1 MSPDLPTAER
11 ASPSPPGRLR
21 GHVGA
26 LWGAL
31 GRRPELEAWRLRDE
45 WPWPALVALGLLLV
59 YAWCAPRTVALE
71 DDGLFILAS
80 YFNGIAHPPGY
91 PVFTLIGHLFAQL
104 PFGSVAWRVHL
115 VSALFGALTCAVLW
129 CIVRSLVPSR
139 AIATAAALAY
149 GFSEAFWSQA
159 IIAEVYTLNTFITF
173 LLVWLLLRLGAAE
186 GPGGTTVR
194 ELGWYETG
202 LLGLIY
208 GIGLSNHW
216 PLLVLF
222 SPAYL
227 LLGWPLLGSLWRRAP
242 ALLLGLGL
250 GLLPYL
256 WLYLRSQMEPEI
268 SFFGPIEGWSEFFQ
282 FVSRSTYGGADHEP
296 GVGWSDKLGYLGFQ
310 GTALVAQFT
319 PLGAGLALV
328 GLVAPG
334 RQRQPALALLLGAVC
349 VSLLLIMLLDRE
361 YALLGTFI
369 YRVYPL
375 PAYGVCAVL
384 IALGLGRVLPLV
396 ARLPTESVRRALVG
410 GLLAAVVG
418 LPLLV
423 HAARNSRGDYL
434 WAEHFARAALDEV
447 PANGILLLH
456 ADLDA
461 LPVGYV
467 RLVLGYRP
475 DVDIYSTQSLLFRD
489 RPFDP
494 WEVRDEESRQA
505 ALIRIV
511 NETQRDVCFIG
522 IKGRFGNRLGLR
534 WNGLTACYDRERKEV
549 YSRVTDQAIERYIA
563 LQSSRDADGWTMMG
577 ADSIDGQM
585 VHVLV
590 AESFFA
596 SEEERPRLYE
606 AIDRARYGLRGKLA
620 FIRYS
625 LDAGVAL
632 STDQS
637 LALLEEA
644 QRQADRA
651 YVKQDLID
659 LYQLAAR
666 ELERAGREDEAW
678 QMLWRGV
685 AVKPAWR
692 NELLPRVLTELFA
705 AGREAELR
713 NLAALDSDFKVLEEI
728 YDFYVANRDQEGF
741 GLTMKREGLTI
752 TLQRDG
758 TFRIE

>member
-1 MSPDLPTAER
+1 MTPDLPTAKR
-11 ASPSPPGRLR
+11 ASPPPPGRLR
-21 GHVGA
+21 GRVAA
-26 LWGAL
+26 LWTGL
-31 GRRPELEAWRLRDE
+31 GRRPELEAWHLRDE
-45 WPWPALVALGLLLV
+45 WPWPALVALVLLLV

-91 PVFTLIGHLFAQL
+91 PVFTLIGHLFSQL

-129 CIVRSLVPSR
+129 GIVRSLVPSR

-159 IIAEVYTLNTFITF
+159 IIAEVYTLNTFVTF
-173 LLVWLLLRLGAAE
+173 LLVLLLLRHTATGRAA
-186 GPGGTTVR
+186 GDI
-194 ELGWYETG
+194 GWRDAG
-202 LLGLIY
+202 LLGLVY

-227 LLGWPLLGSLWRRAP
+227 LLGWPLLGSLWRRTP

-268 SFFGPIEGWSEFFQ
+268 SFFGPIEGLDRLLQ
-282 FVSRSTYGGADHEP
+282 YVSRNNYAGSDHEP
-296 GVGWSDKLGYLGFQ
+296 GVGWSDKFGYLGFQ
-310 GTALVAQFT
+310 GAALVAQFT

-334 RQRQPALALLLGAVC
+334 RHLKPVFSLLVGAVS

-361 YALLGTFI
+361 YAPLGTFV

-384 IALGLGRVLPLV
+384 IGVGLGRLMPLV
-396 ARLPTESVRRALVG
+396 ARLPTPAVRKPLAAG
-410 GLLAAVVG
+410 MLAAVTG

-423 HAARNSRGDYL
+423 HAAQNYRGDYV
-434 WAEHFARAALDEV
+434 WAERFAQAALDEV

-467 RLVLGYRP
+467 RLVLGNRP
-475 DVDIYSTQSLLFRD
+475 DVEIYSTQSLLFRKQ
-489 RPFDP
+489 PFDP
-494 WEVRDEESRQA
+494 WMTRDEGSRQA
-505 ALIRIV
+505 ALIRLV
-511 NETQRDVCFIG
+511 DDTQRDVCFIG
-522 IKGRFGNRLGLR
+522 VKGRFGNRFGLR
-534 WNGLTACYDRERKEV
+534 WHGLTSCYDRERKEV
-549 YSRVTDQAIERYIA
+549 TSGVTDQSIERYIA
-563 LQSSRDADGWTMMG
+563 LQSFRDADSWTMMG

-585 VHVLV
+585 VHVLT

-596 SEEERPRLYE
+596 SEDERPRLYE
-606 AIDRARYGLRGKLA
+606 AIDRARNGLRGKVA

-625 LDAGVAL
+625 LDAGVPL
-632 STDQS
+632 STDES
-637 LALLEEA
+637 LALLAEA
-644 QRQADRA
+644 HRQADRA

-659 LYQLAAR
+659 LYQLTAR
-666 ELERAGREDEAW
+666 ELERAGRADEAW
-678 QMLWRGV
+678 QMRWRAV
-685 AVKPAWR
+685 EVKPTWR
-692 NELLPRVLTELFA
+692 NELLPEVLTELFNA
-705 AGREAELR
+705 KREQELR
-713 NLAALDSDFKVLEEI
+713 TLMALDPDFAVLGEI
-728 YDFYVANRDQEGF
+728 YDFYVANRDREGF
-741 GLTMKREGLTI
+741 GLTMKREGVLLTI
-752 TLQRDG
+752 KADG
-758 TFRIE
+758 TFEIR